1 MSKVVL
7 LASKS
12 PRRRDILDSL
22 AVDYM
27 VVENSIDEVRAPDE
41 SAYDY
46 VKRLAEEKAR
56 QHALSGPCLGADTI
70 GVINGEILEKPKDK
84 ADAFRMWQL
93 LSGKTHKI
101 LSAVAIAEGDSVFST
116 VVETS
121 VSFRQISEAEMTAY
135 WASGEPQD
143 KAGGYAIQG
152 IGAMFVTRIE
162 GSYHA
167 VVGLPV
173 TETVDLLRRFNVP
186 VLGLK

>member
-1 MSKVVL
+1 MPKMLL

-12 PRRRDILDSL
+12 PRRREILDSL
-22 AVDYM
+22 SIAYTMVD
-27 VVENSIDEVRAPDE
+27 NRIDEVRASTE

-46 VKRLAEEKAR
+46 VERLAREKAS
-56 QHALSGPCLGADTI
+56 QHANKGVCLGADTI
-70 GVINGEILEKPKDK
+70 GVIDGEILEKPRDQE
-84 ADAFRMWQL
+84 DAFRMWRL

-101 LSAVAIAEGDSVFST
+101 LSAVAVAEGDKLFST
-116 VVETS
+116 VVETA
-121 VSFRQISEAEMTAY
+121 VSFRHISESEMQAY
-135 WASGEPQD
+135 WHSGEPQD

-173 TETVDLLRRFNVP
+173 TETVDLLRRVGVP